1 MYIYISKCYV
11 CENDVSIFY
20 QIIMR
25 PSEGIAAT
33 MVQGAFNVGKLV
45 PLDGKRS
52 MSQRKGGT
60 ESVDNNWA
68 EDEKLNPNRFG

>member
-33 MVQGAFNVGKLV
+33 MVQGAFNVGK
-45 PLDGKRS
+45 
-52 MSQRKGGT
+52 
-60 ESVDNNWA
+60 
-68 EDEKLNPNRFG
+68 